1 MVAGSI
7 GAGGFTFGGPGGF
20 TFGGPAPA
28 PPCGNALAPSGDVSV
43 GATQDN
49 ESAAGFPINPLGG
62 PASASS
68 STANGTAF
76 CFPPATDSSTE
87 AHGSPDSK
95 PNTNK

>member
-1 MVAGSI
+1 MAAGSI
-7 GAGGFTFGGPGGF
+7 GAGGF

-28 PPCGNALAPSGDVSV
+28 PPCGNALAPNGDVSV
-43 GATQDN
+43 SATQDN
-49 ESAAGFPINPLGG
+49 ESAAGFTFKPFGG
-62 PASASS
+62 PAWASS

-76 CFPPATDSSTE
+76 FFPTATDSSTE